1 MLYFEVFLLLK
12 NVEQLRKEQRVDYFY
27 VRQSISSILMDWA
40 SICSSSKSSQI
51 RFYSCAN
58 KCWYRTKSV
67 SVCPSLILR
76 RPRSFAVPFASLG
89 REAKETANDLERL
102 RIKLCMP
109 TLWHR
114 KGHFL
119 ERGLLLAQDLWKML
133 WSFMILKTWDWKKLP
148 WQMVL

>member
-58 KCWYRTKSV
+58 KCWYRMKSV

-76 RPRSFAVPFASLG
+76 RPRSFAVIFASLG
-89 REAKETANDLERL
+89 ECPHCDTGKDTSWREDYCWPKICER
-102 RIKLCMP
+102 CC
-109 TLWHR
+109 
-114 KGHFL
+114 
-119 ERGLLLAQDLWKML
+119 EVL
-133 WSFMILKTWDWKKLP
+133 WSWKPETGKNCP
-148 WQMVL
+148 DRWSYNCCAICWHAS